1 MTARNDVTGDAI
13 QTKTVTDSYRNNF
26 DKIFKKEQKVT
37 WNIVELDVIRWSEA
51 RGIIPNST
59 SKAQLT
65 KAYEEMNELSEAI
78 SNRDRDGIVDGLG
91 DVLVCLINI
100 AALED
105 FDLTQCLKAAYE
117 QIKDRKGYMNADG
130 IFVKET

>member
-1 MTARNDVTGDAI
+1 M
-13 QTKTVTDSYRNNF
+13 
-26 DKIFKKEQKVT
+26 T

-59 SKAQLT
+59 SLAQHKKAE
-65 KAYEEMNELSEAI
+65 EEMNELKLALTNKNKAEI
-78 SNRDRDGIVDGLG
+78 IDGLG

-105 FDLTQCLKAAYE
+105 LDLTNCLKSAYQE
-117 QIKDRKGYMNADG
+117 IKDRKGHMNKEG
-130 IFVKET
+130 IFVKE